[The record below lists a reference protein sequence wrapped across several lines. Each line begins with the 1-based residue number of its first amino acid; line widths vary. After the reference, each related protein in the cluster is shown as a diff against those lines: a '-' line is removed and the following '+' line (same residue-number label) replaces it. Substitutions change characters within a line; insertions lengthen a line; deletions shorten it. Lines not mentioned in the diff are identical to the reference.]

1 MAIINGIVE
10 EARKLL
16 KEDGK
21 LKETEE
27 INQMAINAHAA
38 AWFDIFNYLE
48 FSNIYKPIL
57 QDEISDPDS

>member
-21 LKETEE
+21 FKETEE
-27 INQMAINAHAA
+27 INQMAINAHTA

-57 QDEISDPDS
+57 